1 MQLIERGFRV
11 PARAPARVRMAGFTL
26 LEVMV
31 ALVITAIGL
40 LGIAKI
46 QALAYASTGTAS
58 VRSLVA
64 LQASGLAASMHA
76 DRAYWSTGAA
86 PASITITSSGTGT
99 NFTISDNYL
108 NTQANTA
115 TFCQSGGGG
124 APCSVAQMAS
134 YDLRTW
140 ATAMNAPGMLGNL
153 NPYTTITCPV
163 LPAPITCTIQITWNE
178 RAVSINNQGTANTQV
193 ATNSTANGSGTFN
206 PTYILYVEP

>member
-1 MQLIERGFRV
+1 MQRANY
-11 PARAPARVRMAGFTL
+11 PASARIRTGGFTL

-31 ALVITAIGL
+31 ALVVTAIGL

-58 VRSLVA
+58 MRSLVA
-64 LQASGLAASMHA
+64 IQASGLAASMHA
-76 DRAYWSTGAA
+76 DRTYWSMGSA
-86 PASITITSSGTGT
+86 PVTITITGTGTGT

-108 NTQANTA
+108 NATANTA

-124 APCSVAQMAS
+124 APCTPPQMAS

-140 ATAMNAPGMLGNL
+140 ATALNGVLGNL
-153 NPYTTITCPV
+153 NPVTTINCPV
-163 LPAPITCTIQITWNE
+163 AVPVTCTIQVTWNE
-178 RAVSINNQGTANTQV
+178 RAVSINSQGAANTQV
-193 ATNSTANGSGTFN
+193 AAGATANGSGTFN

>member
-1 MQLIERGFRV
+1 MNESGNCRV
-11 PARAPARVRMAGFTL
+11 GARASARARTGGFTL

-64 LQASGLAASMHA
+64 IQASGLAASMHA

-86 PASITITSSGTGT
+86 PVPITITSSGTGT
-99 NFTISDNYL
+99 NFLISDNYL
-108 NTQANTA
+108 NTQASTA
-115 TFCQSGGGG
+115 TFCQQGGGG
-124 APCSVAQMAS
+124 APCSAAQMAS

-140 ATAMNAPGMLGNL
+140 ATALNAAGMLGNL
-153 NPYTTITCPV
+153 NPVTTITCPV
-163 LPAPITCTIQITWNE
+163 AVPVTCTIQITWNE
-178 RAVSINNQGTANTQV
+178 RAVSINNQGAANTQV
-193 ATNSTANGSGTFN
+193 ATSGTANGSGTFN